1 MTQYAASTH
10 PGLIR
15 NHNEDSFESSPELG
29 LWLVADGVGGH
40 SGGEVASAIV
50 KDTMVE
56 EVGNGTPM
64 VDAVHKA
71 HRAVLDEI
79 KRRNGASDMGSTLV
93 ALKLDGKQYEI
104 VWVGDSR
111 AYLFDGGLRQLSR
124 DHNPV
129 SELLA
134 TGAITADQAAT
145 HPDRH
150 VLSQSMGVAESIQ
163 VKPGHISGQLEE
175 GQQILLCSDGLSD
188 EVRDEGIAEIMGQQR
203 TPQTQVDALVNMA
216 LANGGRD
223 NVSVVVVGEPAHGGA
238 GAAPVTHDLE
248 TTQNIGQA
256 ISHAAADR
264 VNHGGKIWLLV
275 AVMVIVGLW
284 LWL

>member
-1 MTQYAASTH
+1 MTQFAASTH

-15 NHNEDSFESSPELG
+15 NHNEDSFESNQELG

-50 KDTMVE
+50 RDTMVK
-56 EVGNGTPM
+56 EVAAGTPM
-64 VDAVHKA
+64 VEAVHKA

-79 KRRNGASDMGSTLV
+79 QRRNGASDMGSTLV
-93 ALKLDGKQYEI
+93 ALKLDGKQYEL

-111 AYLFDGGLRQLSR
+111 AYVFDGGLRQLSR

-150 VLSQSMGVAESIQ
+150 VLSQSMGVAESIE
-163 VKPGHISGQLEE
+163 VKPGHVSGQLED

-188 EVRDEGIAEIMGQQR
+188 EVRDEGIAQIMGQQR

-223 NVSVVVVGEPAHGGA
+223 NISVVIVGEPAHGGE
-238 GAAPVTHDLE
+238 GAAPLTHDLE

-256 ISHAAADR
+256 ISHGAADR
-264 VNHGGKIWLLV
+264 VNHSGKIWLLV
-275 AVMVIVGLW
+275 AVMVIAALW

>member
-111 AYLFDGGLRQLSR
+111 LF
-124 DHNPV
+124 V
-129 SELLA
+129 
-134 TGAITADQAAT
+134 
-145 HPDRH
+145 
-150 VLSQSMGVAESIQ
+150 
-163 VKPGHISGQLEE
+163 
-175 GQQILLCSDGLSD
+175 
-188 EVRDEGIAEIMGQQR
+188 
-203 TPQTQVDALVNMA
+203 
-216 LANGGRD
+216 
-223 NVSVVVVGEPAHGGA
+223 
-238 GAAPVTHDLE
+238 
-248 TTQNIGQA
+248 
-256 ISHAAADR
+256 
-264 VNHGGKIWLLV
+264 
-275 AVMVIVGLW
+275 
-284 LWL
+284 